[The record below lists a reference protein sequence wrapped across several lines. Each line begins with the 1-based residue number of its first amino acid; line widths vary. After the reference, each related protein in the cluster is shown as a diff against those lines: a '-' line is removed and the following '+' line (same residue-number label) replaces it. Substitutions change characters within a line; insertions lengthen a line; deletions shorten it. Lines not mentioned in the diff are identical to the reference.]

1 MPIRPPRA
9 YVVAHAKTQL
19 RIALRRREEKLF
31 SRQKKK
37 IVLVPVVDAEAAA
50 RAILENHCPP
60 PARGRVAMDALTD
73 GVLDSLL
80 GEISS
85 ALGPKSAELDRDLPE
100 IADDELRRHVLAKM
114 IGEQSS
120 AQPATPAQTGQ
131 AAPGGGAHVAA
142 AEAEAGP
149 TPVDE
154 ALSDVAVTGFLW
166 RLAGMGLEGGHV
178 PVGADEQYA
187 PQVPERPAGRHSS
200 TAVLI
205 WQPSVRGRCRS
216 SRSSR
221 WSKI

>member
-1 MPIRPPRA
+1 MPSQ
-9 YVVAHAKTQL
+9 V
-19 RIALRRREEKLF
+19 
-31 SRQKKK
+31 
-37 IVLVPVVDAEAAA
+37 
-50 RAILENHCPP
+50 
-60 PARGRVAMDALTD
+60 DALTD

-114 IGEQSS
+114 ISEQSD
-120 AQPATPAQTGQ
+120 AQPALPAQTGH

-142 AEAEAGP
+142 EEEAGP

-154 ALSDVAVTGFLW
+154 ALNDVAATGFLW
-166 RLAGMGLEGGHV
+166 RLAGMGLEWGYV

-200 TAVLI
+200 ATVLI

-221 WSKI
+221 WSRILWRRAPPRARPPTSACRSRTSC

>member
-1 MPIRPPRA
+1 MPTGAELEASQVIGPSIGPPIA
-9 YVVAHAKTQL
+9 YAS
-19 RIALRRREEKLF
+19 IAPHTSRMF
-31 SRQKKK
+31 SQ
-37 IVLVPVVDAEAAA
+37 V
-50 RAILENHCPP
+50 
-60 PARGRVAMDALTD
+60 DALTD

-142 AEAEAGP
+142 AEAEARP

-166 RLAGMGLEGGHV
+166 RLAGMGLEWGYV

-187 PQVPERPAGRHSS
+187 PQVPERPAGRHSR
-200 TAVLI
+200 AP
-205 WQPSVRGRCRS
+205 PSLFGNLSARGRCRSRRS

-221 WSKI
+221 I